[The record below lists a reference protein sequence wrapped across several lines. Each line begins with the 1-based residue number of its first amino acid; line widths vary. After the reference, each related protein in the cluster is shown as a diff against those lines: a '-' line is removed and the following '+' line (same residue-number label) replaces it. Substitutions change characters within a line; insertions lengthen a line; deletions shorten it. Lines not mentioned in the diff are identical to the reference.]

1 MEQSEAASFDT
12 DSIDGAENQALIAI
26 EVMSNDLDSD
36 KETGEEIPI
45 FPPRSGNAVI
55 AGGVQKGSRADIA
68 GLENNDL
75 IRIIN
80 GKLLRTPD
88 EADEVLKSITYK
100 DKLEL
105 GVIRRGRD
113 QWERL
118 AITIEA
124 LSEEEY
130 IQRSIV
136 GSNPIK
142 YKDHWYSTKRH
153 RESPENY
160 GSGDIHLNI
169 AVVDDKPEFLYLCIG
184 RLDSEDLFTR
194 KYTVKTDENTY
205 ELIDLPPN
213 EVKDINSRI
222 DALLIAE
229 QAKVK
234 DIIDHIKAGK
244 PLLEDPGCDFRQFGS
259 LSKERYERHRTKP
272 VGNLV
277 EMENLELHVSHAC
290 NLACQQCTHFSN
302 FNHKGMIS
310 PEDADKQM
318 GLWSDRLLPRY
329 FSLLGGEPTLNPQL
343 CEITRLARKHFP
355 HSRLQLV
362 TNGFNLQRHPE
373 LPAVL
378 EETGCNLEISVHH
391 DSAEYQAK
399 LDPVKQLVA
408 DWENAHALRVNWR
421 TSSSRWKRAYKGHG
435 ATMMPYEDNQ
445 PEQSWKA
452 CGSKWC
458 PQIHDGQLWKCPQMA
473 YLSMQAQK
481 HGLNEAWNPYLAST
495 PLEPTCTTEELR
507 EFVNRKSESCCGM
520 CPANPELFEL
530 PSPLRG

>member
-1 MEQSEAASFDT
+1 MVLGLDMRVNMKQLFAFLITFFVMTSF
-12 DSIDGAENQALIAI
+12 LIADFPWMTYSI
-26 EVMSNDLDSD
+26 GFRTVTVQDYKKHL

-45 FPPRSGNAVI
+45 FPPRTGNAVL

-88 EADEVLKSITYK
+88 EADGILKSVTYK

-124 LSEEEY
+124 LSEEEH
-130 IQRSIV
+130 IERSIV
-136 GSNPIK
+136 GSNPVK
-142 YKDHWYSTKRH
+142 YKDHWYSTRRH

-160 GSGDIHLNI
+160 GSGDINLNI

-244 PLLEDPGCDFRQFGS
+244 PLLEDQVRLLEKAWIGS
-259 LSKERYERHRTKP
+259 ARTEEYRKSQGGLTKLVGFKNGERSDTKRYENERYWETYDKEVSKSQEKMILDIATSKTVTIRYSGTKYYH
-272 VGNLV
+272 
-277 EMENLELHVSHAC
+277 E
-290 NLACQQCTHFSN
+290 
-302 FNHKGMIS
+302 
-310 PEDADKQM
+310 
-318 GLWSDRLLPRY
+318 
-329 FSLLGGEPTLNPQL
+329 
-343 CEITRLARKHFP
+343 
-355 HSRLQLV
+355 
-362 TNGFNLQRHPE
+362 
-373 LPAVL
+373 
-378 EETGCNLEISVHH
+378 LEIPSEVR
-391 DSAEYQAK
+391 SRMELVMKSFKNSGGK
-399 LDPVKQLVA
+399 LFD
-408 DWENAHALRVNWR
+408 
-421 TSSSRWKRAYKGHG
+421 
-435 ATMMPYEDNQ
+435 
-445 PEQSWKA
+445 
-452 CGSKWC
+452 
-458 PQIHDGQLWKCPQMA
+458 
-473 YLSMQAQK
+473 
-481 HGLNEAWNPYLAST
+481 
-495 PLEPTCTTEELR
+495 
-507 EFVNRKSESCCGM
+507 
-520 CPANPELFEL
+520 
-530 PSPLRG
+530 

>member
-1 MEQSEAASFDT
+1 MKRLFAFLITFFVMTSF
-12 DSIDGAENQALIAI
+12 LIADFPWMTYSI
-26 EVMSNDLDSD
+26 GFRTVTVQDYKKHL

-45 FPPRSGNAVI
+45 FPPRTGNAVL

-88 EADEVLKSITYK
+88 EADEILKSVTYK

-124 LSEEEY
+124 LSEEEH
-130 IQRSIV
+130 IERSIV
-136 GSNPIK
+136 GSNPVK
-142 YKDHWYSTKRH
+142 YKDHWYSTRRH

-160 GSGDIHLNI
+160 GSGDINLNI

-244 PLLEDPGCDFRQFGS
+244 PLLEDQVRLLEKAWIGS
-259 LSKERYERHRTKP
+259 ARTEGYRKSQGGLTKLVGFKNGERSDTKRYENERYWETYDKEVSKSQEKMILDIATSKTVTIRYSGTKYYH
-272 VGNLV
+272 
-277 EMENLELHVSHAC
+277 E
-290 NLACQQCTHFSN
+290 
-302 FNHKGMIS
+302 
-310 PEDADKQM
+310 
-318 GLWSDRLLPRY
+318 
-329 FSLLGGEPTLNPQL
+329 
-343 CEITRLARKHFP
+343 
-355 HSRLQLV
+355 
-362 TNGFNLQRHPE
+362 
-373 LPAVL
+373 
-378 EETGCNLEISVHH
+378 LEIPSEVR
-391 DSAEYQAK
+391 SRMELVMKSFKNSGGK
-399 LDPVKQLVA
+399 LFD
-408 DWENAHALRVNWR
+408 
-421 TSSSRWKRAYKGHG
+421 
-435 ATMMPYEDNQ
+435 
-445 PEQSWKA
+445 
-452 CGSKWC
+452 
-458 PQIHDGQLWKCPQMA
+458 
-473 YLSMQAQK
+473 
-481 HGLNEAWNPYLAST
+481 
-495 PLEPTCTTEELR
+495 
-507 EFVNRKSESCCGM
+507 
-520 CPANPELFEL
+520 
-530 PSPLRG
+530 